1 MVHAQPLGCLRFQQ
15 SANRTPVATLFSDA
29 TGVRSMLSSAA
40 IPPGL
45 RCREKGSMVPALPS
59 CASERVSSIN
69 VASNINEREN
79 DITAVITFEH
89 IMAAAMINRLAE
101 RGVRT
106 PDDISI
112 IGSDD
117 GLLAESFNSVISTI
131 SPSHF
136 DTGRESTYLLILMI
150 TGNNAGK
157 PFEPRTVT
165 IPTPF
170 NVRSSS
176 GQRPDR

>member
-1 MVHAQPLGCLRFQQ
+1 
-15 SANRTPVATLFSDA
+15 
-29 TGVRSMLSSAA
+29 MLSSAA
-40 IPPGL
+40 IPPVL
-45 RCREKGSMVPALPS
+45 RCREKGSMVPTLPS

-79 DITAVITFEH
+79 DITAVITFGH
-89 IMAAAMINRLAE
+89 IMAAAMINRLTK

-117 GLLAESFNSVISTI
+117 GLLAESFNPDISTI

-136 DTGRESTYLLILMI
+136 DTGRESTHLLIQMI
-150 TGNNAGK
+150 AGNNEGK

>member
-1 MVHAQPLGCLRFQQ
+1 MNEIDLQPGILGTFEDGYIGGIN
-15 SANRTPVATLFSDA
+15 AADA
-29 TGVRSMLSSAA
+29 VLVES
-40 IPPGL
+40 
-45 RCREKGSMVPALPS
+45 
-59 CASERVSSIN
+59 
-69 VASNINEREN
+69 
-79 DITAVITFEH
+79 DITAVITFGH
-89 IMAAAMINRLAE
+89 IMAAAMINRLTE

-106 PDDISI
+106 PDDISV
-112 IGSDD
+112 IGADD
-117 GLLAESFNSVISTI
+117 GLLAESFNPAISTI

-136 DTGRESTYLLILMI
+136 DTGRESTHLLIQMI
-150 TGNNAGK
+150 AGNNAGK